1 MKNHTVKNRTWINMI
16 CTVLVLAA
24 FVYLF
29 HDAVKVNRD
38 RYDTETAD
46 EVVEQEKLDL
56 KAFIVRD
63 EQYIDQKTTGTVV
76 PLINDGMRVASGD
89 AVARVCASAED
100 AANISELIEAKE
112 SLARYQELSEQTELN
127 ALDMEKLNKSIDS
140 SFTELVKAC
149 GNGDFS
155 DLDQN
160 IEELE
165 NKFASKQILKDGAID
180 LTAKFNELG
189 AKIKSL
195 ESKKISTSDVFAPL
209 SGYYIS
215 NLDGYETAMDYD
227 KISALTVDS
236 AEKLFEKKPEDVS
249 GKMGK
254 IVGSY
259 KWYLVTVMDSK
270 YSLLMAEGDT
280 MKINMPYYGFKDVE
294 VKVEKIST
302 TQNDKVAVAF
312 SCNMMN
318 ETYANMRTE
327 DIELVFKEYTGYKI
341 NSSSI
346 RKEKDEKGDEIDVV
360 YILRG
365 DIMNARRIEI
375 IYDAGDYVLVS
386 EDTEASNGYRP
397 IKRYDEVIVK
407 GRNLSDGKSIS

>member
-1 MKNHTVKNRTWINMI
+1 MKNRTWINMI
-16 CTVLVLAA
+16 CTVLVLAT

-29 HDAVKVNRD
+29 HDAVRNNRD

-46 EVVEQEKLDL
+46 EVVEQEKLEL
-56 KAFIVRD
+56 KAFLVRD
-63 EQYIDQKTTGTVV
+63 EEYINQKTTGTVV
-76 PLINDGMRVASGD
+76 PLIKDGMRVASGD
-89 AVARVCASAED
+89 AVARVCASDED
-100 AANISELIEAKE
+100 AANVSALLEAKE
-112 SLARYQELSEQTELN
+112 SLARYQEISEQTELN
-127 ALDMEKLNKSIDS
+127 ALDMEKLNKTIDA
-140 SFTELVKAC
+140 SFIELVRTS
-149 GNGDFS
+149 NSGDFS
-155 DLDQN
+155 ELSRN

-165 NKFASKQILKDGAID
+165 NKLASKQILKDGTID
-180 LTAKFNELG
+180 LTAKFNELNS
-189 AKIKSL
+189 KIQTL
-195 ESKKISTSDVFAPL
+195 ESKSINTLDVLAPL

-215 NLDGYETAMDYD
+215 NLDGYENAMDYN
-227 KISALTVDS
+227 KISDLTVS
-236 AEKLFEKKPEDVS
+236 EAEKLFEKKPGDVS
-249 GKMGK
+249 GQMGK

-270 YSLLMAEGDT
+270 YSLLMSEGEK
-280 MKINMPYYGFKDVE
+280 MKINMPYYGFKNVE
-294 VKVEKIST
+294 VVVEKIST

-341 NSSSI
+341 NSSAI
-346 RKEKDEKGDEIDVV
+346 RREKDEKGKEVDVV

-365 DIMNARRIEI
+365 DIMNARVIDI
-375 IYDAGDYVLVS
+375 IYDAGDYVIVS
-386 EDTEASNGYRP
+386 EESKATSGYRP

>member
-1 MKNHTVKNRTWINMI
+1 MKNRTWINMI
-16 CTVLVLAA
+16 CTVLVLAT

-29 HDAVKVNRD
+29 HDAVRNNRD

-46 EVVEQEKLDL
+46 EVVEQEKLEL
-56 KAFIVRD
+56 KAFLVRD
-63 EQYIDQKTTGTVV
+63 EEYINQKTTGTVV
-76 PLINDGMRVASGD
+76 PLIKDGMRVASGD
-89 AVARVCASAED
+89 AVARVCASDED
-100 AANISELIEAKE
+100 AANVSALLEAKE
-112 SLARYQELSEQTELN
+112 SLARYQEISEQTELN
-127 ALDMEKLNKSIDS
+127 ALDMEKLNKTIDA
-140 SFTELVKAC
+140 SFTELVRTS
-149 GNGDFS
+149 NSGDFS
-155 DLDQN
+155 ELSRN

-165 NKFASKQILKDGAID
+165 NKLASKQILKDGTID
-180 LTAKFNELG
+180 LTAKFNELNS
-189 AKIKSL
+189 KIQTL
-195 ESKKISTSDVFAPL
+195 ESKSINTSDVLAPL

-215 NLDGYETAMDYD
+215 NLDGYENAMDYN
-227 KISALTVDS
+227 KISDLTVS
-236 AEKLFEKKPEDVS
+236 EAEKLFEKKPGDVS
-249 GKMGK
+249 GQMGK

-270 YSLLMAEGDT
+270 YSLLMSEGEK
-280 MKINMPYYGFKDVE
+280 MKINMPYYGFKNVE
-294 VKVEKIST
+294 VVVEKIST

-346 RKEKDEKGDEIDVV
+346 RREKDEKGKEVDVV

-365 DIMNARRIEI
+365 DIMNARVIDI
-375 IYDAGDYVLVS
+375 IYDAGDYVIVS
-386 EDTEASNGYRP
+386 EESKATSGYRP

>member
-1 MKNHTVKNRTWINMI
+1 MKNRTWINLI
-16 CTVLVLAA
+16 CTVLVLAV

-29 HDAVKVNRD
+29 HDAVRVNRNS
-38 RYDTETAD
+38 YDTETAD
-46 EVVEQEKLDL
+46 EIVEQEKLDL

-63 EQYIDQKTTGTVV
+63 EQYIDQKTAGTVV
-76 PLINDGMRVASGD
+76 PLIKDGMRVASGD
-89 AVARVCASAED
+89 AVARVCNSAED

-127 ALDMEKLNKSIDS
+127 ALDMEKLNKEIDAAY
-140 SFTELVKAC
+140 TELVKAS
-149 GNGDFS
+149 GNGDYS
-155 DLDQN
+155 NLSRN

-165 NKFASKQILKDGAID
+165 NKFASKQVLKDGNID
-180 LTAKFNELG
+180 LTAKFNELN
-189 AKIKSL
+189 S
-195 ESKKISTSDVFAPL
+195 KISTLEAKSIGSADVVAPI

-215 NLDGYETAMDYD
+215 NLDGYENAVDYN
-227 KISALTVDS
+227 KISDLTVS
-236 AEKLFEKKPEDVS
+236 EAEKLFEKKPSDVS
-249 GKMGK
+249 GQMGK

-270 YSLLMAEGDT
+270 YALLISEGDT
-280 MKINMPYYGFKDVE
+280 MKINLPYYGFKNVE
-294 VKVEKIST
+294 VVVEKVST

-312 SCNMMN
+312 SCNKMN
-318 ETYANMRTE
+318 ETYANMRTV

-346 RKEKDEKGDEIDVV
+346 RREKDEDGKEVDVV

-375 IYDAGDYVLVS
+375 IYDAGDYVVVS
-386 EDTEASNGYRP
+386 KETEATESYRP

>member
-1 MKNHTVKNRTWINMI
+1 MKNRTWINMI

-29 HDAVKVNRD
+29 HDAVRVNRD
-38 RYDTETAD
+38 SYDTETAD
-46 EVVEQEKLDL
+46 EVIEQEKLDL

-63 EQYIDQKTTGTVV
+63 EEYIDQKTTGTVV
-76 PLINDGMRVASGD
+76 PLIKDGMRVASGD
-89 AVARVCASAED
+89 AVARVCGTTED
-100 AANISELIEAKE
+100 AANMSVLLDAKE

-127 ALDMEKLNKSIDS
+127 ALDMEKLNKDIDS
-140 SFTELVKAC
+140 SFTELIEASGK
-149 GNGDFS
+149 GDFS
-155 DLDQN
+155 NVSQN

-165 NKFASKQILKDGAID
+165 NKLASKQILKDGTID

-195 ESKKISTSDVFAPL
+195 ESKKISSSDVLAPL

-215 NLDGYETAMDYD
+215 NLDGYENAIDYD
-227 KISALTVDS
+227 KIGDLTAGE
-236 AEKLFEKKPEDVS
+236 AEKLFDKKPDDVT
-249 GKMGK
+249 GRMGK

-294 VKVEKIST
+294 VRVEKIST
-302 TQNDKVAVAF
+302 TQNNKVAVAF
-312 SCNMMN
+312 SCNRMN
-318 ETYANMRTE
+318 ETYANMRAE
-327 DIELVFKEYTGYKI
+327 NIELVFKEYKGYKV

-346 RKEKDEKGDEIDVV
+346 RREKDEKGNEIDIV

-365 DIMNARRIEI
+365 DIMNARKIEI

-386 EDTEASNGYRP
+386 EETEASNGYRP

>member
-1 MKNHTVKNRTWINMI
+1 MKNRTWINMI

-29 HDAVKVNRD
+29 HDAVRVNRD
-38 RYDTETAD
+38 SYDTETAD
-46 EVVEQEKLDL
+46 EVIEQEKLDL
-56 KAFIVRD
+56 KAFVVRD
-63 EQYIDQKTTGTVV
+63 EEYIDQKTTGTVV
-76 PLINDGMRVASGD
+76 PLIKDGMRVASGD
-89 AVARVCASAED
+89 AVARVCGTTED
-100 AANISELIEAKE
+100 AANMSALLDAKE

-127 ALDMEKLNKSIDS
+127 ALDMEKLNKDIDS
-140 SFTELVKAC
+140 SFTELIEASGK
-149 GNGDFS
+149 GDFS
-155 DLDQN
+155 NVSQN

-165 NKFASKQILKDGAID
+165 NKLASKQILKDGTID

-195 ESKKISTSDVFAPL
+195 ESKKISSSDVLAPL

-215 NLDGYETAMDYD
+215 NLDGYENAIDYD
-227 KISALTVDS
+227 KIGDLTVGE
-236 AEKLFEKKPEDVS
+236 AEKLFDKKPDDVT
-249 GKMGK
+249 GRMGK

-294 VKVEKIST
+294 VRVEKIST
-302 TQNDKVAVAF
+302 TQNNKVAVAF
-312 SCNMMN
+312 SCNRMN
-318 ETYANMRTE
+318 ETYANMRAE
-327 DIELVFKEYTGYKI
+327 DIELVFKEYKGYKV

-346 RKEKDEKGDEIDVV
+346 RREKDEKGNEIDIV

-365 DIMNARRIEI
+365 DIMNARKIEI

-386 EDTEASNGYRP
+386 EETEASNGYRP

>member
-1 MKNHTVKNRTWINMI
+1 MKNRTWINMI
-16 CTVLVLAA
+16 CTVLVLAT

-29 HDAVKVNRD
+29 HDAVRNNHD

-46 EVVEQEKLDL
+46 EVVEQEKLEL
-56 KAFIVRD
+56 KAFLVRD
-63 EQYIDQKTTGTVV
+63 EEYINQKTTGTVV
-76 PLINDGMRVASGD
+76 PLIKDGMRVASGD
-89 AVARVCASAED
+89 AVARVCASDED
-100 AANISELIEAKE
+100 AANVSALLEAKE
-112 SLARYQELSEQTELN
+112 SLARYQEISEQTELN
-127 ALDMEKLNKSIDS
+127 ALDMEKLNKTIDA
-140 SFTELVKAC
+140 SFTELVRTS
-149 GNGDFS
+149 NSGDFFELS
-155 DLDQN
+155 RN

-165 NKFASKQILKDGAID
+165 NKLASKQILKDGTID
-180 LTAKFNELG
+180 LTAKFNELNS
-189 AKIKSL
+189 KIQTL
-195 ESKKISTSDVFAPL
+195 ESKSINTSDVLAPL

-215 NLDGYETAMDYD
+215 NLDGYENAMDYN
-227 KISALTVDS
+227 KISDLTVS
-236 AEKLFEKKPEDVS
+236 EAEKLFEKKPGDVS
-249 GKMGK
+249 GQMGK

-270 YSLLMAEGDT
+270 YSLLMSEGEK
-280 MKINMPYYGFKDVE
+280 MKINMPYYGFKNVDV
-294 VKVEKIST
+294 VVEKIST

-341 NSSSI
+341 NSSAI
-346 RKEKDEKGDEIDVV
+346 RREKDEKGKEVDVV

-365 DIMNARRIEI
+365 DIMNARVIDI
-375 IYDAGDYVLVS
+375 IYDAGDYVIVS
-386 EDTEASNGYRP
+386 EESKATSGYRP

>member
-1 MKNHTVKNRTWINMI
+1 MKNRTWINMI
-16 CTVLVLAA
+16 CTVLVLAT

-29 HDAVKVNRD
+29 HDAVRNNRD

-46 EVVEQEKLDL
+46 EVVEQEKLEL
-56 KAFIVRD
+56 KAFLVRD
-63 EQYIDQKTTGTVV
+63 EEYINQKTTGTVV
-76 PLINDGMRVASGD
+76 PLIKDGMRVASGD
-89 AVARVCASAED
+89 AVARVCASDED
-100 AANISELIEAKE
+100 AANVSALLEAKE
-112 SLARYQELSEQTELN
+112 SLARYQEISEQTELN
-127 ALDMEKLNKSIDS
+127 ALDMEKLNKTIDA
-140 SFTELVKAC
+140 SFTELVRTS
-149 GNGDFS
+149 NSGDFFELS
-155 DLDQN
+155 RN

-165 NKFASKQILKDGAID
+165 NKLASKQILKDGTID
-180 LTAKFNELG
+180 LTAKFNELNS
-189 AKIKSL
+189 KIKTL
-195 ESKKISTSDVFAPL
+195 ESKSINTSDVLAPL

-215 NLDGYETAMDYD
+215 NLDGYENAMDYN
-227 KISALTVDS
+227 KISDLTVS
-236 AEKLFEKKPEDVS
+236 EAEKLFEKKPGDVS
-249 GKMGK
+249 GQMGK

-270 YSLLMAEGDT
+270 YSLLMSEGEK
-280 MKINMPYYGFKDVE
+280 MKINMPYYGFKNVE
-294 VKVEKIST
+294 VVVEKIST

-341 NSSSI
+341 NSSAI
-346 RKEKDEKGDEIDVV
+346 RREKDEKGKEVDVV

-365 DIMNARRIEI
+365 DIMNARVIDI
-375 IYDAGDYVLVS
+375 IYDAGDYVIVS
-386 EDTEASNGYRP
+386 EESKATSGYRP

>member
-1 MKNHTVKNRTWINMI
+1 MKNRTWINMI
-16 CTVLVLAA
+16 CTVLVLAT

-29 HDAVKVNRD
+29 HDAVRNNRD

-46 EVVEQEKLDL
+46 EVVEQEKLEL
-56 KAFIVRD
+56 KAFLVRD
-63 EQYIDQKTTGTVV
+63 EEYINQKTTGTVV
-76 PLINDGMRVASGD
+76 PLIKDGMRVASGD
-89 AVARVCASAED
+89 AVARVCASDED
-100 AANISELIEAKE
+100 AANVSALLEAKE
-112 SLARYQELSEQTELN
+112 SLARYQEISEQTELN
-127 ALDMEKLNKSIDS
+127 ALDMEKLNKTIDA
-140 SFTELVKAC
+140 SFTELVRTS
-149 GNGDFS
+149 NSGDFS
-155 DLDQN
+155 ELSRN

-165 NKFASKQILKDGAID
+165 NKLASKQILKDGTID
-180 LTAKFNELG
+180 LTAKFNELNS
-189 AKIKSL
+189 KIQTL
-195 ESKKISTSDVFAPL
+195 ESKSINTSDVLAPL

-215 NLDGYETAMDYD
+215 NLDGYENAMDYN
-227 KISALTVDS
+227 KISDLTVS
-236 AEKLFEKKPEDVS
+236 KAEKLFEKKPGDVS
-249 GKMGK
+249 GQMGK

-270 YSLLMAEGDT
+270 YSLLMSEGEK
-280 MKINMPYYGFKDVE
+280 MKINMPYYGFKNV
-294 VKVEKIST
+294 VVVVEKIST

-341 NSSSI
+341 NSSAI
-346 RKEKDEKGDEIDVV
+346 RREKDEKGKEVDVV

-365 DIMNARRIEI
+365 DIMNARVIDI
-375 IYDAGDYVLVS
+375 IYDAGDYVIVS
-386 EDTEASNGYRP
+386 EESKATSGYRP

>member
-1 MKNHTVKNRTWINMI
+1 MI
-16 CTVLVLAA
+16 CTVLVLAT

-29 HDAVKVNRD
+29 HDAVRNNRD

-46 EVVEQEKLDL
+46 EVVEQEKLEL
-56 KAFIVRD
+56 KAFLVRD
-63 EQYIDQKTTGTVV
+63 EEYINQKTTGTVV
-76 PLINDGMRVASGD
+76 PLIKDGMRVASGD
-89 AVARVCASAED
+89 AVARVCASDED
-100 AANISELIEAKE
+100 AANVSALLEAKE
-112 SLARYQELSEQTELN
+112 SLARYQEISEQTELN
-127 ALDMEKLNKSIDS
+127 ALDMEKLNKTIDA
-140 SFTELVKAC
+140 SFTELVRTS
-149 GNGDFS
+149 NSGDFS
-155 DLDQN
+155 ELSRN

-165 NKFASKQILKDGAID
+165 NKLASKQILKDGTID
-180 LTAKFNELG
+180 LTAKFNELNS
-189 AKIKSL
+189 KIQTL
-195 ESKKISTSDVFAPL
+195 ESKSINTSDVLAPL

-215 NLDGYETAMDYD
+215 NLDGYENAMDYN
-227 KISALTVDS
+227 KISDLTVS
-236 AEKLFEKKPEDVS
+236 KAEKLFEKKPGDVS
-249 GKMGK
+249 GQMGK

-270 YSLLMAEGDT
+270 YSLLMSEGEK
-280 MKINMPYYGFKDVE
+280 MKINMPYYGFKNVE
-294 VKVEKIST
+294 VVVEKIST

-341 NSSSI
+341 NSSAI
-346 RKEKDEKGDEIDVV
+346 RREKDEKGKEVDVV

-365 DIMNARRIEI
+365 DIMNARVIDI
-375 IYDAGDYVLVS
+375 IYDAGDYVIVS
-386 EDTEASNGYRP
+386 EESKATSGYRP

>member
-1 MKNHTVKNRTWINMI
+1 MKNRTWINMI
-16 CTVLVLAA
+16 CTVLVLAT

-29 HDAVKVNRD
+29 HDAVRNNRD

-46 EVVEQEKLDL
+46 EVVEQEKLEL
-56 KAFIVRD
+56 KAFLVRD
-63 EQYIDQKTTGTVV
+63 EEYINQKTTGTVV
-76 PLINDGMRVASGD
+76 PLIKDGMRVASGD
-89 AVARVCASAED
+89 AVARVCASDED
-100 AANISELIEAKE
+100 AANVSALLEAKE
-112 SLARYQELSEQTELN
+112 SLARYQEISEQTELN
-127 ALDMEKLNKSIDS
+127 ALDMEKLNKTIDA
-140 SFTELVKAC
+140 SFTERVRTS
-149 GNGDFS
+149 NSGDFS
-155 DLDQN
+155 ELSRN

-165 NKFASKQILKDGAID
+165 NKLASKQILKDGTID
-180 LTAKFNELG
+180 LTAKFNELNS
-189 AKIKSL
+189 KIQTL
-195 ESKKISTSDVFAPL
+195 ESKSINTSDVLAPL

-215 NLDGYETAMDYD
+215 NLDGYENAMDYN
-227 KISALTVDS
+227 KISDLTVS
-236 AEKLFEKKPEDVS
+236 EAEKLFEKKPGDVS
-249 GKMGK
+249 GQMGK

-270 YSLLMAEGDT
+270 YSLLMSEGEK
-280 MKINMPYYGFKDVE
+280 MKINMPYYGFKNVE
-294 VKVEKIST
+294 VVVEKIST

-341 NSSSI
+341 NSSAI
-346 RKEKDEKGDEIDVV
+346 RREQDEKGKEVDVV

-365 DIMNARRIEI
+365 DIMNARVIDI
-375 IYDAGDYVLVS
+375 IYDAGDYVIVS
-386 EDTEASNGYRP
+386 EESKATSGYRP

>member
-1 MKNHTVKNRTWINMI
+1 MKNRTWINMI

-29 HDAVKVNRD
+29 HDAVRVNRD
-38 RYDTETAD
+38 SYDTETAD
-46 EVVEQEKLDL
+46 EVIEQEKLDL

-63 EQYIDQKTTGTVV
+63 EEYIDQKTTGTVV
-76 PLINDGMRVASGD
+76 PLIKDGMRVASGD
-89 AVARVCASAED
+89 AVARVCATTED
-100 AANISELIEAKE
+100 AANMSALLDAKE

-127 ALDMEKLNKSIDS
+127 ALDMEKLNKDIDS
-140 SFTELVKAC
+140 SFTELIEASGK
-149 GNGDFS
+149 GEFS
-155 DLDQN
+155 NVNQN

-165 NKFASKQILKDGAID
+165 NKLASKQILKDGTID

-195 ESKKISTSDVFAPL
+195 ESKKISSSDVLAPL

-215 NLDGYETAMDYD
+215 NLDGYENAIDYD
-227 KISALTVDS
+227 KIDDLTVGE
-236 AEKLFEKKPEDVS
+236 AEKLFDKKPDDVT
-249 GKMGK
+249 GRMGK

-294 VKVEKIST
+294 VRVEKIST
-302 TQNDKVAVAF
+302 TQNNKVAVAF
-312 SCNMMN
+312 SCNRMN
-318 ETYANMRTE
+318 ETYANMRAE
-327 DIELVFKEYTGYKI
+327 DIEIVFKEYKGYKV

-346 RKEKDEKGDEIDVV
+346 RREKDEKGNEIDIV

-365 DIMNARRIEI
+365 DIMNARKIEI

-386 EDTEASNGYRP
+386 EETEASNGYRP

>member
-1 MKNHTVKNRTWINMI
+1 MKNRTWINMI
-16 CTVLVLAA
+16 CTVLVLAT

-29 HDAVKVNRD
+29 HDAVRNNRD

-46 EVVEQEKLDL
+46 EVVEQEKLEL
-56 KAFIVRD
+56 KAFLVRD
-63 EQYIDQKTTGTVV
+63 EEYINQKTTGTVV
-76 PLINDGMRVASGD
+76 PLIKDGMRVASGD
-89 AVARVCASAED
+89 AVARVCASDED
-100 AANISELIEAKE
+100 AANVSALLEAKE
-112 SLARYQELSEQTELN
+112 SLARYQEISEQTELN
-127 ALDMEKLNKSIDS
+127 ALDMEKLNKTIDA
-140 SFTELVKAC
+140 SFTELVRTS
-149 GNGDFS
+149 NSGDFS
-155 DLDQN
+155 ELSRN

-165 NKFASKQILKDGAID
+165 NKLASKQILKDGTID
-180 LTAKFNELG
+180 LTAKFNELNS
-189 AKIKSL
+189 KIQTL
-195 ESKKISTSDVFAPL
+195 ESKSINTSDVLAPL

-215 NLDGYETAMDYD
+215 NLDGYENAMDYN
-227 KISALTVDS
+227 KISGLTVS
-236 AEKLFEKKPEDVS
+236 EAEKLFEKKPGDVS
-249 GKMGK
+249 GQMGK

-270 YSLLMAEGDT
+270 YSLLMSEGEK
-280 MKINMPYYGFKDVE
+280 MKINMPYYGFKNVE
-294 VKVEKIST
+294 VVVEKIST

-341 NSSSI
+341 NSSAI
-346 RKEKDEKGDEIDVV
+346 RREKDEKGKEVDVV

-365 DIMNARRIEI
+365 DIMNARVIDI
-375 IYDAGDYVLVS
+375 IYDAGDYVIVS
-386 EDTEASNGYRP
+386 EESKATSGYRP

>member
-1 MKNHTVKNRTWINMI
+1 MKNRTWINLI
-16 CTVLVLAA
+16 CTVLVLAV

-29 HDAVKVNRD
+29 HDAVRVNRNS
-38 RYDTETAD
+38 YDTETAD
-46 EVVEQEKLDL
+46 EIVEQEKLDL

-63 EQYIDQKTTGTVV
+63 EQYIDQKTAGTVV
-76 PLINDGMRVASGD
+76 PLIKDGMRVASGD
-89 AVARVCASAED
+89 AVARVCNSAED

-127 ALDMEKLNKSIDS
+127 ALDMEKLNKEIDAAY
-140 SFTELVKAC
+140 TELVKAS
-149 GNGDFS
+149 GTGDYS
-155 DLDQN
+155 NLSRN

-165 NKFASKQILKDGAID
+165 NKFASKQVLKDGTID
-180 LTAKFNELG
+180 LTAKFNELN
-189 AKIKSL
+189 S
-195 ESKKISTSDVFAPL
+195 KISTLEAKSIGSADVVAPI

-215 NLDGYETAMDYD
+215 NLDGYENAVDYN
-227 KISALTVDS
+227 KISDLTVS
-236 AEKLFEKKPEDVS
+236 KAEKLFEKKPSDVS
-249 GKMGK
+249 GQMGK

-270 YSLLMAEGDT
+270 YALLISEGDT
-280 MKINMPYYGFKDVE
+280 MKINLPYYGFKNVE
-294 VKVEKIST
+294 VVVEKVST

-312 SCNMMN
+312 SCNKMN
-318 ETYANMRTE
+318 ETYANMRTV

-346 RKEKDEKGDEIDVV
+346 RREKDEDGKEVDVV

-375 IYDAGDYVLVS
+375 IYDAGDYVVVS
-386 EDTEASNGYRP
+386 EKTEATESYRP

>member
-1 MKNHTVKNRTWINMI
+1 MKNRTWINMI
-16 CTVLVLAA
+16 CTVLVLAT

-29 HDAVKVNRD
+29 HDAVRNNRD

-46 EVVEQEKLDL
+46 EVVEQEKLEL
-56 KAFIVRD
+56 KAFLVRD
-63 EQYIDQKTTGTVV
+63 EEYINQKTTGTVV
-76 PLINDGMRVASGD
+76 PLIKDGMRVASGD
-89 AVARVCASAED
+89 AVARVCASDED
-100 AANISELIEAKE
+100 AANVSALLEAKE
-112 SLARYQELSEQTELN
+112 SLARYQEISEQTELN
-127 ALDMEKLNKSIDS
+127 ALDMEKLNKTIDA
-140 SFTELVKAC
+140 SFTELVRTS
-149 GNGDFS
+149 NSGDFFELS
-155 DLDQN
+155 RN

-165 NKFASKQILKDGAID
+165 NRLASKQILKDGTID
-180 LTAKFNELG
+180 LTAKFNELNS
-189 AKIKSL
+189 KIQTL
-195 ESKKISTSDVFAPL
+195 ESKSINTSDVLAPL

-215 NLDGYETAMDYD
+215 NLDGYENAMDYN
-227 KISALTVDS
+227 KISDLTVS
-236 AEKLFEKKPEDVS
+236 EAEKLFEKKPGDVS
-249 GKMGK
+249 GQMGK

-270 YSLLMAEGDT
+270 YSLLMSEGEK
-280 MKINMPYYGFKDVE
+280 MKINMPYYGFKNVDV
-294 VKVEKIST
+294 VVEKIST

-341 NSSSI
+341 NSSAI
-346 RKEKDEKGDEIDVV
+346 RREKDEKGKEVDVV

-365 DIMNARRIEI
+365 DIMNARVIDI
-375 IYDAGDYVLVS
+375 IYDAGDYVIVS
-386 EDTEASNGYRP
+386 EESKATSGYRP

>member
-1 MKNHTVKNRTWINMI
+1 MKNRTWINMI

-29 HDAVKVNRD
+29 HDAVKVNRES
-38 RYDTETAD
+38 YDTETAD
-46 EVVEQEKLDL
+46 EAVEQEKLTL
-56 KAFIVRD
+56 KAFLVRD
-63 EQYIDQKTTGTVV
+63 EEYIDQKTTGTVV
-76 PLINDGMRVASGD
+76 PLIKDGMRVASGD
-89 AVARVCASAED
+89 AVARVCKSAQD
-100 AANISELIEAKE
+100 AADISALLEAKE
-112 SLARYQELSEQTELN
+112 SLERYQEISEQTELN
-127 ALDMEKLNKSIDS
+127 ALDMEKLNKTIDACY
-140 SFTELVKAC
+140 TELLKTADY
-149 GNGDFS
+149 GDFS
-155 DLDQN
+155 NLSEN

-165 NKFASKQILKDGAID
+165 NRLASKQILKDGTIN
-180 LTAKFNELG
+180 LTEKFNKLSSQIQTLE
-189 AKIKSL
+189 AKNIN
-195 ESKKISTSDVFAPL
+195 TSDVLAPL

-215 NLDGYETAMDYD
+215 NLDGYEDAMDYD
-227 KISALTVDS
+227 KIDDITVS
-236 AEKLFEKKPEDVS
+236 SVEKLFDRKPDDVS
-249 GKMGK
+249 GQMGK

-270 YSLLMAEGDT
+270 YSLIMNVGDT
-280 MKINMPYYGFKDVE
+280 MKINMPYYGFKNVS

-302 TQNDKVAVAF
+302 TQNGKVAVAL

-327 DIELVFKEYTGYKI
+327 DIELVFKEYTGYKV

-346 RKEKDEKGDEIDVV
+346 RREKDSKGNEIDVV

-365 DIMNARRIEI
+365 DIMNARKIEI

-386 EDTEASNGYRP
+386 EETEASNGYNP

>member
-1 MKNHTVKNRTWINMI
+1 MKNRTWINMI
-16 CTVLVLAA
+16 CTVLVLAT

-29 HDAVKVNRD
+29 HDAVRNNRD

-46 EVVEQEKLDL
+46 EGVEQEKLEL
-56 KAFIVRD
+56 KAFLVRD
-63 EQYIDQKTTGTVV
+63 EEYINQKTTGTVV
-76 PLINDGMRVASGD
+76 PLIKDGMRVASGD
-89 AVARVCASAED
+89 AVARVCASDED
-100 AANISELIEAKE
+100 AANVSALLEAKE
-112 SLARYQELSEQTELN
+112 SLARYQEISEQTELN
-127 ALDMEKLNKSIDS
+127 ALDMEKLNKTIDA
-140 SFTELVKAC
+140 SFTELVRTS
-149 GNGDFS
+149 NSGDFS
-155 DLDQN
+155 ELSRN

-165 NKFASKQILKDGAID
+165 NKLASKQILKDGTID
-180 LTAKFNELG
+180 LTAKFNELNS
-189 AKIKSL
+189 KIQTL
-195 ESKKISTSDVFAPL
+195 ESKSINTSDVLAPL

-215 NLDGYETAMDYD
+215 NLDGYENAMDYN
-227 KISALTVDS
+227 KISDLTVS
-236 AEKLFEKKPEDVS
+236 EAEKLFEKKPGDVS
-249 GKMGK
+249 GQMGK

-270 YSLLMAEGDT
+270 YSLLMSEGEK
-280 MKINMPYYGFKDVE
+280 MKINMPYYGFKNVE
-294 VKVEKIST
+294 VVVEKIST

-341 NSSSI
+341 NSSAI
-346 RKEKDEKGDEIDVV
+346 RREKDEKGKEVDVV

-365 DIMNARRIEI
+365 DIMNARVIDI
-375 IYDAGDYVLVS
+375 IYDAGDYVIVS
-386 EDTEASNGYRP
+386 EESKATSGYRP